1 MQIELS
7 WKGRDYV
14 VPEDRAF
21 ELGEQVEDIIT
32 LAELPELAQRPK
44 FRKIARV
51 YGTMLRFAG
60 ARCTDAEVH
69 SAIMDEIKSG
79 SDKQELA
86 TKAIAMLVAILMDGA
101 PAGNGADEGKKGT
114 AS

>member
-1 MQIELS
+1 MQIEMT

-21 ELGEQVEDIIT
+21 ELGEQVEDIVT
-32 LAELPELAQRPK
+32 LVDLADLAARPK

-60 ARCTDAEVH
+60 AKCTDAEVH
-69 SAIMDEIKSG
+69 SAIMAEIKSG

-86 TKAIAMLVAILMDGA
+86 TKAIAMMVAILMDGA
-101 PAGNGADEGKKGT
+101 PAGDGSGDGKKGS